1 MSQGLVVAKSPEVA
15 AASAVAPVPF
25 VVFQPL
31 GRRVPV
37 SAGGGSLLDLARAAG
52 VDIEGT
58 CGGKGLCGKCRVRL
72 DGPSPAPPTD
82 TERKILGAAAAEG
95 YRLAC
100 QTSLPQGG
108 PVWVPPQSRPGG
120 QVILTAGTDAGLGFD
135 PAVEAI
141 DLTVPPPSLEDV
153 IADGQRL
160 VGELGQ
166 GQQLAEVELPLGVL
180 RQMPT
185 ALKAQAGRATAVLW
199 QGRRVLDVAAGHGQ
213 PCLGLAVDLGT
224 TTVVAY
230 LVDLATGRH
239 LAVASAVNPQI
250 AHGEDVISRIAH
262 AGLGA
267 AQLEALRAQ
276 ACQCVNQLARAACR
290 QAGASPSR
298 IMECTLVGNTAMHHL
313 FLGLDPA
320 GLATAPYAPAVSS
333 CLDLPAREAGLELAL
348 AANLHVLPVKA
359 GFVGADTVAVALAVQ
374 ADSLD
379 EPTLILDLGTNGEM
393 ILAAAGVML
402 CCSTAAGPAFEGGH
416 ITWGMRGAPGAVE
429 GVRIGPDLE
438 PVLKVIGGG
447 PPLGLCGSGI
457 ISAVA
462 GLVQAGVLES
472 NGSFAPGLASS
483 RLRPGPRGVEFV
495 LAWAPETGTG
505 QDLVISAQDVSEVQ
519 LAKAAVHAG
528 LRIMLDRLNLTRVSR
543 VLLAG
548 AFGNYLEPLDAC
560 AIGLL
565 PGVRA
570 DMVVGVGNAAGA
582 GAVAALLNRRR
593 RIQAQE
599 LAARLRYLE
608 LAACPEF
615 PDRFVEGMSFP
626 TPSHSAPDPARDI
639 SGS

>member
-1 MSQGLVVAKSPEVA
+1 MVAKSPEVA
-15 AASAVAPVPF
+15 AASEVAPVPF

-37 SAGGGSLLDLARAAG
+37 SAAGGSLLDLARAAG
-52 VDIEGT
+52 VDMQGT

-72 DGPSPAPPTD
+72 DGPSPAPPTE
-82 TERKILGAAAAEG
+82 TERKILGAAVAEG

-108 PVWVPPQSRPGG
+108 SVWVPPQSRPGG

-166 GQQLAEVELPLGVL
+166 GRQLAEVELPLGVL

-267 AQLEALRAQ
+267 AQLEALRAR

-290 QAGASPSR
+290 QAGASPGR
-298 IMECTLVGNTAMHHL
+298 IMECTLVGNTAMHHI

-374 ADSLD
+374 AGSLD

-462 GLVQAGVLES
+462 GLVQAGALES
-472 NGSFAPGLASS
+472 NGSFAPSLASS

-570 DMVVGVGNAAGA
+570 DMVEGVGNAAGA
-582 GAVAALLNRRR
+582 GAVAALLNRLR

-599 LAARLRYLE
+599 LASRLRYLE

-626 TPSHSAPDPARDI
+626 APSHSAPDPARDI